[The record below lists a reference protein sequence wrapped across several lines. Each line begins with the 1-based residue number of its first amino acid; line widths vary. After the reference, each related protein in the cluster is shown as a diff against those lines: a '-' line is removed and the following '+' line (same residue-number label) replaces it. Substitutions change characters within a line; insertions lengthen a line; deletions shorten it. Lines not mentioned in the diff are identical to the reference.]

1 MTDEPF
7 DAAELLR
14 ALDLPP
20 EAVPLFLAHLDAF
33 CTAHGGERHYAELMA
48 LVQRCRAAAEVR

>member
-1 MTDEPF
+1 MNEEPL

-20 EAVPLFLAHLDAF
+20 EAIPLFLDHIEAF
-33 CTAHGGERHYAELMA
+33 CAAHGGQRHYAELMA
-48 LVQRCRAAAEVR
+48 LVQRYRAKEA

>member
-1 MTDEPF
+1 VNEEPL

-20 EAVPLFLAHLDAF
+20 EAIPLFLDHIEAF
-33 CTAHGGERHYAELMA
+33 CAAHGGQRHYVELMT
-48 LVQRCRAAAEVR
+48 LVQRYRAKEA